1 MSILQ
6 QYLPLQRTGRK
17 CRRCSWCPF
26 GELSSP
32 GQTSVPPSRHA
43 PTRKNGTFRDLNF
56 NVFNLRKQTAGCFRE
71 AEKDLRKIIR
81 HLEKTTK
88 HLEKTTKPAEK
99 ITKHLVTPSPGL
111 FFGRKGQKET
121 EEAPYLRK
129 VLGLLMQIYNIFR
142 RKANRQNCLLT
153 FRPRRGIKR
162 KPKSDG
168 RVSRQRGRAAAA
180 RQSSPWP

>member
-1 MSILQ
+1 MSIFQ

-88 HLEKTTKPAEK
+88 HLEKTTRHLEK
-99 ITKHLVTPSPGL
+99 TIRQVVAPSPGL
-111 FFGRKGQKET
+111 VFGRSGQKET
-121 EEAPYLRK
+121 EEVPVWRE
-129 VLGLLMQIYNIFR
+129 VLGLPMQIYNIFQ
-142 RKANRQNCLLT
+142 RKANRPICILT
-153 FRPRRGIKR
+153 FRPVGELGIR
-162 KPKSDG
+162 S
-168 RVSRQRGRAAAA
+168 
-180 RQSSPWP
+180 